1 MNIGNSLMVKNNTNV
16 LKNEQIKKKEV
27 KKIRNKD

>member
-16 LKNEQIKKKEV
+16 LKNEQIKKKVV